1 MNNILMKIKNPES
14 MFYET
19 VGDWRYDEN
28 SRNILITVAD
38 LENDDQNFLIL
49 VHELLEWYLCKKVGV
64 TEKEVDVYDKAHL
77 EDDDPGLNQ
86 DAPYHKQHMTAF
98 GIEVILA
105 GLLEVNWNE
114 YCVKV
119 EETFEKVSKAIKE
132 RNENK
137 ERKDAQD
144 STSQET
150 ERA

>member
-1 MNNILMKIKNPES
+1 MKFISLQVLKPEV
-14 MFYET
+14 MRYET
-19 VGDWRYDEN
+19 VGDWYEHK
-28 SRNILITVAD
+28 IAGPIITVAD
-38 LENDDQNFLIL
+38 LDNDDQNFLIL
-49 VHELLEWYLCKKVGV
+49 VHELIEWYLCKKTGV

-86 DAPYHKQHMTAF
+86 DAPYHKQHMIAF
-98 GIEVILA
+98 GIEVMLA
-105 GLLEVNWNE
+105 GLLEINWNK

-119 EETFEKVSKAIKE
+119 EETFDKVSKAL
-132 RNENK
+132 K